1 MEAIFNPD
9 GITVSWL
16 NRDYLHD
23 MNGRAFAFIRN
34 GAVYLYTARQIG
46 WFKNGYFR
54 DAYGDAVAFIRG
66 CKGGPMPPLPYLPP
80 LPPLPSLPP
89 LPPLPPLPFLQPLPT
104 FNWSSLSWEQFVGWE

>member
-1 MEAIFNPD
+1 MEAIFTPD
-9 GITVSWL
+9 GVTVSWL

-23 MNGRAFAFIRN
+23 MNGQAFAFMRS
-34 GAVYLYTARQIG
+34 GAVYLYSARQIG

-54 DAYGDAVAFIRG
+54 DAYGDAVAFVRG

-89 LPPLPPLPFLQPLPT
+89 LPPLPPLPFFPPLPT
-104 FNWSSLSWEQFVGWE
+104 FNWSSLSWEEFVGWE